1 MTAKQKAARARF
13 KSAIAEAKKLRAKNP
28 KLSQAQAVKQAW
40 AILYSKDKPA
50 KKVGSVKKKAV
61 MKKYIIQDSEAGNF
75 IESFETLKD
84 AQNKLNKFEE
94 SDKKNEIFVPNFYE
108 IKILKQW
115 KKKKAAVKKAAPKK
129 RAAAKKISEKAILN
143 KIHTVKKNVE
153 RLDEAQHT
161 HMMGKIVKSMIKKY
175 VVIYNLP
182 GKVSMVEFVTATS
195 LPEAKKIASAF
206 KKHHKIKGTTKVTL
220 HHN

>member
-40 AILYSKDKPA
+40 AILYSKDKTA
-50 KKVGSVKKKAV
+50 KKVGSVKKKA
-61 MKKYIIQDSEAGNF
+61 A
-75 IESFETLKD
+75 
-84 AQNKLNKFEE
+84 
-94 SDKKNEIFVPNFYE
+94 P
-108 IKILKQW
+108 
-115 KKKKAAVKKAAPKK
+115 KKKRIVKKVTSVQTISGYKKHIPKK
-129 RAAAKKISEKAILN
+129 RAASKKISEKAILN

>member
-50 KKVGSVKKKAV
+50 KKVGSVKKKA
-61 MKKYIIQDSEAGNF
+61 A
-75 IESFETLKD
+75 
-84 AQNKLNKFEE
+84 
-94 SDKKNEIFVPNFYE
+94 P
-108 IKILKQW
+108 
-115 KKKKAAVKKAAPKK
+115 KKKAAVKKAAPKK
-129 RAAAKKISEKAILN
+129 RAASKKISEKAILN

>member
-40 AILYSKDKPA
+40 AILCSKDKPA
-50 KKVGSVKKKAV
+50 KKVGSVKKKAAA
-61 MKKYIIQDSEAGNF
+61 K
-75 IESFETLKD
+75 
-84 AQNKLNKFEE
+84 NKA
-94 SDKKNEIFVPNFYE
+94 V
-108 IKILKQW
+108 
-115 KKKKAAVKKAAPKK
+115 VKKAVPKK
-129 RAAAKKISEKAILN
+129 RAASKKISEKAILN

-195 LPEAKKIASAF
+195 LQEAKKIASAF
-206 KKHHKIKGTTKVTL
+206 KKHHKIQGTTKVSL